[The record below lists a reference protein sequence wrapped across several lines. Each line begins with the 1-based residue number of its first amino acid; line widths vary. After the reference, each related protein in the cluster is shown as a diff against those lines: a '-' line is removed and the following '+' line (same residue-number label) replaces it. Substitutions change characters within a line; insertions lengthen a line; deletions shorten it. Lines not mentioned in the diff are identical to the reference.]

1 MSDAI
6 ETSEKKRRD
15 IPLWLG
21 ILAITI
27 GVAGAGWF
35 VWSQVSGFWSAP
47 SGVFKI
53 EGVQPGRRAQGQ
65 PRQQQMQAVQQA
77 NIREINKTQ
86 WRVRAA
92 ACTLDVKQD
101 AGKLNMTMTA
111 SSMRVLPADAQWVVV
126 SRGRLDEKTGTPMGL
141 SAAQIAA
148 FKALPTSIRH
158 ELPLADPQ
166 VQQLRDSFQKYL
178 DAAAAQKA
186 ATGMQVEAVMNQVA
200 TAATPLLTQRIQ
212 AAYDTFKK
220 SITTEQWTKLNQ
232 LASAA
237 PAVSAPN

>member
-1 MSDAI
+1 MSETT
-6 ETSEKKRRD
+6 ETSEKKTRD

-21 ILAITI
+21 ILAILI

-47 SGVFKI
+47 SGIFKI
-53 EGVQPGRRAQGQ
+53 EGVQPGRRAQAQRQQ
-65 PRQQQMQAVQQA
+65 PQQMQAVQQA

-86 WRVRAA
+86 WRVRSAA
-92 ACTLDVKQD
+92 YSLDVKQA

-126 SRGRLDEKTGTPMGL
+126 SRGRLDEKAGTAMGL

-148 FKALPTSIRH
+148 FKALPTNIRH

-166 VQQLRDSFQKYL
+166 VQQLRDAFQKYL
-178 DAAAAQKA
+178 DAAAPQKP
-186 ATGMQVEAVMNQVA
+186 ATGMQVEAIMNQVGV
-200 TAATPLLTQRIQ
+200 AATPQLTQRIQ
-212 AAYDTFKK
+212 ASYDDFKK

-232 LASAA
+232 LASA
-237 PAVSAPN
+237 PAAAATN